1 MPYNAHN
8 YNPKLRNFAHENRRK
23 ATKAEACLWKYALKA
38 GQMQGFGFNRQRP
51 IERYIVD
58 FVCLS
63 LKLVIEVDG
72 GYHLDPEVE
81 KKDKARQKD
90 LEDLEY
96 TVLRFTNEEV
106 LNHMN
111 YVRRT
116 ILEWIEDNKGDV
128 LPRQVKGGK

>member
-8 YNPKLRNFAHENRRK
+8 YNPKLRNYAHENRRK
-23 ATKAEACLWKYALKA
+23 ATKAEACLWKYAFKA
-38 GQMQGFGFNRQRP
+38 GQMQGFGFNRQRT

-81 KKDKARQKD
+81 KKDRARQND
-90 LEDLEY
+90 LEDLGY

-106 LNHMN
+106 LNNMN
-111 YVRRT
+111 HVRKV
-116 ILEWIEDNKGDV
+116 ILKWIEVNKGQV
-128 LPRQVKGGK
+128 EPRQKKPW